1 MAQNVLTDKVFK
13 LNGISVRYR
22 CFELIASVYFVHLKT
37 SLDHGDSC
45 QRKICL
51 CLLERGK
58 AAQHFINHWVC
69 EPHIQ

>member
-1 MAQNVLTDKVFK
+1 MGFLSDINVLSSKPQ
-13 LNGISVRYR
+13 YM
-22 CFELIASVYFVHLKT
+22 FVHLKT

-45 QRKICL
+45 HSKICL

-58 AAQHFINHWVC
+58 AAQHFINHWVY